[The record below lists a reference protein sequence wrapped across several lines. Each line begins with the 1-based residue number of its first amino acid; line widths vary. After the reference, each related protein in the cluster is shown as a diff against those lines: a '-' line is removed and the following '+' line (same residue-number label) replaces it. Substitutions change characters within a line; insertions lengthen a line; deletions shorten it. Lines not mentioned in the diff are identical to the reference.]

1 MASYPPPYPPP
12 GVPPPYGGDP
22 RQQRRYIKDMGRA
35 QKAAA
40 REYVRQEVQRRQL
53 IREQTRALRRSSILG
68 PVLVL
73 AMGVVLLLIAIGR
86 LPLAAFADWY
96 SRWWPIFLV
105 AAGLVLVA
113 EWVFDQ
119 QLHAD
124 GEPFVRR
131 GLGGGTVMLLIL
143 LTLAGPILRGVQ
155 EGHTALISSSGIDG
169 FNWEDLFGSRHD
181 VQQEIDQAF
190 PTGTS
195 LSIDNPRGDVTIVG
209 KSDDGKV
216 HIVVNKQVYGRSDDE
231 AHNKASQMNPR
242 VEMMGSTLSVVVPR
256 LDGGTS
262 DLNMTVPDTGET
274 TVNAGRGAVN
284 ISNMRSA
291 LNVTTAHGDIEVT
304 SVTGAVNAH
313 INSSGSS
320 FTGHTITGPLEVK
333 GRAQDLTIS
342 DVTGQVSLEGEF
354 FGDTHLERLHGPVS
368 FRTSRT
374 QLSMMRLDGDVD
386 LSPHAELT
394 GSQIVG
400 PVRLHTSSRTITLE
414 RVAGDVDVANS
425 KGPVEVTSS
434 SPLGNITIENR
445 DGSIH
450 VTLPEKAGFD
460 IDAQTRDGSV
470 SGDLTLEPTTSHEL
484 TSLHGRVGD
493 GGPRLVLHTSHADI
507 DVRKAI
513 VLPPAAP
520 ETPVT
525 PTPPAPAVK
534 AGKPAPPKSAEKPK
548 TEDRF
553 SKNEASPGSVV
564 RKG

>member
-1 MASYPPPYPPP
+1 MASYPPPFTPP
-12 GVPPPYGGDP
+12 GVPPYGSDP

-40 REYVRQEVQRRQL
+40 REYVRQETMRRNLMRQ
-53 IREQTRALRRSSILG
+53 QARAMRRSSILG

-73 AMGVVLLLIAIGR
+73 AMGVMLLLIVTGT
-86 LPLAAFADWY
+86 LPLANFAIWY
-96 SRWWPIFLV
+96 SRWWPLFLV
-105 AAGLVLVA
+105 GAGVALVV
-113 EWVFDQ
+113 EWAFDQ
-119 QLHAD
+119 RMHTD
-124 GEPFVRR
+124 GEQYVRR
-131 GLGGGTVMLLIL
+131 GLGGGTVLLLIL
-143 LTLAGPILRGVQ
+143 FAIAGPILRGVE
-155 EGHTALISSSGIDG
+155 EGHTAFMNSTGIDG
-169 FNWEDLFGSRHD
+169 LNWEELFGSRHD
-181 VQQEIDQAF
+181 VQQELDQAF
-190 PTGTS
+190 PAGTT
-195 LSIDNPRGDVTIVG
+195 LAIDNPRGDVTIVG

-231 AHNKASQMNPR
+231 ANDKASRMNPH
-242 VEMMGSTLSVVVPR
+242 VEMIGSTLSVAVPR

-262 DLNMTVPDTGET
+262 DVNITVPDTGET
-274 TVNAGRGAVN
+274 TVTAGRGAVN
-284 ISNMRSA
+284 ISNMRAA
-291 LNVTTAHGDIEVT
+291 LNVTTNHGDIDVST
-304 SVTGAVNAH
+304 VTGAVNAH

-320 FTGHTITGPLEVK
+320 FTGHNITGPLEVK
-333 GRAQDLTIS
+333 GRAQDLTVT

-374 QLSMMRLDGDVD
+374 QLTLMRLDGDVD

-434 SPLGNITIENR
+434 SPMGNITIENR

-450 VTLPEKAGFD
+450 VTVPEKAGFD

-470 SGDLTLEPTTSHEL
+470 SGDLPVEPTTAHEL

-493 GGPRLVLHTSHADI
+493 GASRVTLHTSHADI
-507 DVRKAI
+507 DVRKGMVIA
-513 VLPPAAP
+513 PAAP
-520 ETPVT
+520 E
-525 PTPPAPAVK
+525 APAVPAAPAPPMK
-534 AGKPAPPKSAEKPK
+534 AGPPAPPKGPGKPK
-548 TEDRF
+548 VEEQIF
-553 SKNEASPGSVV
+553 
-564 RKG
+564 